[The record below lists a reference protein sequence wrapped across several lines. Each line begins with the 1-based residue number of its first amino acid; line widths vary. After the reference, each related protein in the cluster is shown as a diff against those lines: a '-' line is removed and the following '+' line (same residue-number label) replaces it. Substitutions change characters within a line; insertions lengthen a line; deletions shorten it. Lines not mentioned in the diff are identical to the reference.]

1 MAAKKKAS
9 KRDEALA
16 WFGNLSARI
25 IEATVP
31 ELQQLVA
38 EAREFDLVGLQ
49 DAFGD
54 EQQVLDMNR
63 AANELITAG
72 LETFGV
78 ASPQGFQLAILRDI
92 LNES

>member
-25 IEATVP
+25 TEATVP

-49 DAFGD
+49 EAFGD
-54 EQQVLDMNR
+54 DQQVIDMNR
-63 AANELITAG
+63 AANELIHAG
-72 LETFGV
+72 LETFGS
-78 ASPQGFQLAILRDI
+78 ASPQGFPLVILRDI

>member
-16 WFGNLSARI
+16 WFDNLSARI
-25 IEATVP
+25 TEATVP
-31 ELQQLVA
+31 ELQQLIA

-49 DAFGD
+49 EAFGD
-54 EQQVLDMNR
+54 EQQVIDLNR
-63 AANELITAG
+63 AANALIEAG
-72 LETFGV
+72 LDAFGV
-78 ASPQGFQLAILRDI
+78 ASPQGFQLQILRDI